1 MFMEAI
7 EKAGINGILAGGATA
22 YLFGTKSTVANLFGN
37 RQMSFPLFAGIVGAG
52 GSLLG
57 DATHLT
63 IQEAIP
69 VSQKFNDQAS
79 VVSGLAINGGLFAG
93 MLYLYQPE
101 ILRDVGFLKAFG
113 IGAGAEVAGSAL
125 YTYLKE
131 NEYF

>member
-1 MFMEAI
+1 MFMEAV
-7 EKAGINGILAGGATA
+7 EKAGINGIAVGGATA
-22 YLFGTKSTVANLFGN
+22 YLFGSKSTVANIFG
-37 RQMSFPLFAGIVGAG
+37 RGKMSFPLLAGIVGAT
-52 GSLLG
+52 GSLIG

-63 IQEAIP
+63 VQEAIP

-93 MLYLYQPE
+93 LLYLYQPA
-101 ILRDVGFLKAFG
+101 ILNDMGFIQAFC
-113 IGAGAEVAGSAL
+113 IGAGAEVGASAL

>member
-7 EKAGINGILAGGATA
+7 EKAGINGIIAGGVSA
-22 YLFGTKSTVANLFGN
+22 YLFGTSSTVASLFG
-37 RQMSFPLFAGIVGAG
+37 RGQMNFPLFAGIVGAT
-52 GSLLG
+52 GSLVG
-57 DATHLT
+57 DATHIT

-79 VVSGLAINGGLFAG
+79 VISGLAINGALFTG
-93 MLYLYQPE
+93 MLYLYQPA
-101 ILRDVGFLKAFG
+101 ILRDVGLLQAFG
-113 IGAGAEVAGSAL
+113 IGAGTEIAGSAL